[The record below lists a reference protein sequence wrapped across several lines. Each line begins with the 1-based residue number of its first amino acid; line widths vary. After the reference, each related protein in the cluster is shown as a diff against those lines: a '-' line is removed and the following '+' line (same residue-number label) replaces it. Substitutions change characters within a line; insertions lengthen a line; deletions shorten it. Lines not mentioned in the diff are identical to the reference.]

1 MASTSEV
8 VQSWLNSG
16 SSKASEPGSAVGA
29 STSDESISSASPD
42 SEESVRAENSSI
54 DDLLPGSEDTPP
66 DSTET
71 KSVSPTQKGKAP
83 QKTSADK
90 EIITVTDENGR
101 KRQVEIDLS
110 NREEVKKAYS
120 MMHGARKWQAE
131 RDRAL
136 TSAKEVQTQLETRN
150 KDWQVLEQAF
160 QKGADQLFDLLAG
173 RRGAFDEMVQGR
185 IQRAEYL
192 KSASPQEVQAL
203 EAREQAEKH
212 QKDLEQLKRENAD
225 FKKQVTEERETAELR
240 SVESRVNPV
249 FDKYRFADKLGNPDD
264 EHMFDEMLW
273 TSALNRLMPY
283 EEKGVEITPELVERE
298 FRTVASALRRRIN
311 VQAEQKASRAVQQ
324 KKQEAT
330 ENVQAKLKS
339 GYDRGGNTAQEARS
353 MIDSGNLT
361 GLLKGW
367 GKYGSLFQKK

>member
-71 KSVSPTQKGKAP
+71 KSASPTQKGKAP